1 MDLQGQPIPPGQR
14 GTKVTSDPERYEQ
27 PINEPSGPVTNDS
40 LAAESAKQGGAYSQ
54 NRGAQPMG
62 VDGKQ
67 STVTNTNTSSARKI
81 DPNHSESQGKY
92 PEALG
97 GQGNFPGTHLPES
110 GYAGGST
117 AAKQEMGI
125 NKGEYPASQKLEQQP
140 QQQQKQQNTDKVH
153 PHQHQP
159 KHNVGYKQQ
168 KTAAPASGSG
178 YQGVAG
184 VAPSYV
190 HDVLDHLGNTK
201 PKGNNLKEGGIP
213 DDAPN
218 ASYTTDIGSE
228 NDPGRLAQGG
238 FQLRSAESGP
248 AGTPAGRQKGV
259 DNQQPFQALQ
269 SDQRA

>member
-14 GTKVTSDPERYEQ
+14 STKVTSDPERYEQ

-40 LAAESAKQGGAYSQ
+40 LAAESATKGGAYSQ

-62 VDGKQ
+62 VSGKN
-67 STVTNTNTSSARKI
+67 STVTNTDTSSARKI
-81 DPNHSESQGKY
+81 DPDHRDTQDKY

-97 GQGNFPGTHLPES
+97 GQGNFPGAHLPES
-110 GYAGGST
+110 GYTGGST
-117 AAKQEMGI
+117 AAKQELGL
-125 NKGEYPASQKLEQQP
+125 NKGEYSAAGKQQQQP
-140 QQQQKQQNTDKVH
+140 QQKNTDQIH

-159 KHNVGYKQQ
+159 RHPVGQQQ
-168 KTAAPASGSG
+168 KQTGAPASGSG
-178 YQGVAG
+178 YQGG

-190 HDVLDHLGNTK
+190 QDVLHNLGNTK
-201 PKGNNLKEGGIP
+201 PKGTNLKEGDIP

-248 AGTPAGRQKGV
+248 AGTSAGRQKGV
-259 DNQQPFQALQ
+259 DNEQPFQALQ

>member
-1 MDLQGQPIPPGQR
+1 
-14 GTKVTSDPERYEQ
+14 VTSDPERYEQ

-40 LAAESAKQGGAYSQ
+40 LAAESATKGGAYAQ

-62 VDGKQ
+62 VDGKN
-67 STVTNTNTSSARKI
+67 STVTNTDTSSARKI
-81 DPNHSESQGKY
+81 DPNHRDTQDKY

-97 GQGNFPGTHLPES
+97 GQGNFPGAHLPES
-110 GYAGGST
+110 GYTGGST
-117 AAKQEMGI
+117 AAKQELGL
-125 NKGEYPASQKLEQQP
+125 NKGEYSAAASGQQ
-140 QQQQKQQNTDKVH
+140 H
-153 PHQHQP
+153 
-159 KHNVGYKQQ
+159 
-168 KTAAPASGSG
+168 GSG
-178 YQGVAG
+178 YQGGVAG

-190 HDVLDHLGNTK
+190 HDVLDNLGNTK
-201 PKGNNLKEGGIP
+201 PKGTNLKEGDIP

-238 FQLRSAESGP
+238 FQLKSAESGP

>member
-14 GTKVTSDPERYEQ
+14 STKVTSDPERYEQ

-40 LAAESAKQGGAYSQ
+40 LAAESATKGGAYAQ

-62 VDGKQ
+62 VDGKN
-67 STVTNTNTSSARKI
+67 STVTNTDTSSARKI
-81 DPNHSESQGKY
+81 DPNHRDTQDKY

-97 GQGNFPGTHLPES
+97 GQGNFPGAHLPES
-110 GYAGGST
+110 GYTGGST
-117 AAKQEMGI
+117 AAKQELGL
-125 NKGEYPASQKLEQQP
+125 NKGEYSAAASGK
-140 QQQQKQQNTDKVH
+140 QQQSQQKSTDKVH

-159 KHNVGYKQQ
+159 KHPVGQQQQ
-168 KTAAPASGSG
+168 KQTAAAPASGSG
-178 YQGVAG
+178 YQGGVAG

-190 HDVLDHLGNTK
+190 HDVLDNLGNTK
-201 PKGNNLKEGGIP
+201 PKGINLKEGDIP

-238 FQLRSAESGP
+238 FQLKSAESGP

>member
-1 MDLQGQPIPPGQR
+1 MDLQGQPIPPGHR
-14 GTKVTSDPERYEQ
+14 STKVTSDPERYEQ
-27 PINEPSGPVTNDS
+27 PIQEPSGPVTKDS
-40 LAAESAKQGGAYSQ
+40 LAAESATKGGAFAQ

-62 VDGKQ
+62 VSGQ
-67 STVTNTNTSSARKI
+67 NSTVTNTDTSNARKI
-81 DPNHSESQGKY
+81 E
-92 PEALG
+92 
-97 GQGNFPGTHLPES
+97 
-110 GYAGGST
+110 
-117 AAKQEMGI
+117 
-125 NKGEYPASQKLEQQP
+125 PASQQPQPQSQQP
-140 QQQQKQQNTDKVH
+140 NTDKIH

-159 KHNVGYKQQ
+159 RHNVGQQQQQQQQQQQ
-168 KTAAPASGSG
+168 KHQQAPASGSG
-178 YQGVAG
+178 YQGG

-190 HDVLDHLGNTK
+190 HDVLDNLGNTK
-201 PKGNNLKEGGIP
+201 PKGTNLQEGDIP

-259 DNQQPFQALQ
+259 DDQQPFQALQ